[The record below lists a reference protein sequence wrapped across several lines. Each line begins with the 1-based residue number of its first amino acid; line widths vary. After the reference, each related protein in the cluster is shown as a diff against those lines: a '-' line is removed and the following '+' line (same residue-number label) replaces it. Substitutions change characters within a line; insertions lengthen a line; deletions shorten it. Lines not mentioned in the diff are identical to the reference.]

1 MGVAWSRTVSPTLIV
16 SIEGVITTWM
26 TWLDGVVV
34 SLLQAQKAAAAP
46 RAKSVRNAARMKAS
60 PQAMDQTTG
69 TFASSQSQRRTASG
83 VVNEEQLSITHR
95 AARTP
100 DRPPSRGAPGPSTR

>member
-1 MGVAWSRTVSPTLIV
+1 MGVAGIRTVSPTLIV

-26 TWLDGVVV
+26 TWLAGGVGW
-34 SLLQAQKAAAAP
+34 LLQAKRPAAAP
-46 RAKSVRNAARMKAS
+46 RAKSVRIAARMKAS

-69 TFASSQSQRRTASG
+69 TFASSQSQRRAASG

-100 DRPPSRGAPGPSTR
+100 GRPPSRGAPGPSTR

>member
-34 SLLQAQKAAAAP
+34 SLLQAQKAATAP
-46 RAKSVRNAARMKAS
+46 RAKSVRIAARMKGS
-60 PQAMDQTTG
+60 PPAMDQNTG
-69 TFASSQSQRRTASG
+69 NLRSSQSQRGSTPPGGKDGRSG
-83 VVNEEQLSITHR
+83 AGNE
-95 AARTP
+95 A
-100 DRPPSRGAPGPSTR
+100 PPQSEE